1 MPYITHDEFLKRV
14 ETLNSNYWN
23 EGKGY
28 RWDYIS
34 YVIDQAQQLGA
45 VRTIEAGASG
55 IPLNSDSY
63 LFDLPEHDLNIIPY
77 LAFNAPK
84 LTPMMPE
91 PCAPIPDKY
100 YDCFIALQVWEHLDN
115 QAAAFREVMRISK
128 AAILS
133 FPYMWNH
140 GDKRHRGI
148 DDAKIKAWTCG
159 VEPQSVKIIHHRAI
173 YVWKF

>member
-1 MPYITHDEFLKRV
+1 MPYLTHDEFLKRV

-28 RWDYIS
+28 RWDYMA

-63 LFDLPEHDLNIIPY
+63 LFDLPEHDLNMTPY
-77 LAFNAPK
+77 K
-84 LTPMMPE
+84 LYIENEYDNGTHE
-91 PCAPIPDKY
+91 APDKFF
-100 YDCFIALQVWEHLDN
+100 DLFIALQVWEHIDN

-159 VEPQSVKIIHHRAI
+159 IEPQSVKIIHHRAI

>member
-14 ETLNSNYWN
+14 ETMNSNYWN

-77 LAFNAPK
+77 HIK
-84 LTPMMPE
+84 IDDGG
-91 PCAPIPDKY
+91 APIHDKY

>member
-34 YVIDQAQQLGA
+34 YVIDQAQKLGA

-84 LTPMMPE
+84 LTPTMPE
-91 PCAPIPDKY
+91 SCAPIPDKY

-159 VEPQSVKIIHHRAI
+159 VEPQSVKIIHNRKI
-173 YVWKF
+173 CLWK